1 MACILG
7 TLCPCSP
14 LCPHPGPC
22 NCLDIPVS
30 GEGTADPSG
39 PLAWVGG
46 GGRRD
51 FPGPVRP
58 SQLSSPPSLPPRPPW
73 PFSLAAT
80 EVRAWPRRGR
90 WTSDSS
96 FLQRGWRGSRVPSLG
111 QRLGTVE
118 VPPVG
123 CGGGGS
129 RKQPLSPVLRPRSHR
144 SHGGLQGR
152 PLHAAREP
160 DGLGPLGH
168 ALAAQREPQGSRHGP
183 MEDHQQRAAAGLR
196 LARCRHQPLRAG

>member
-1 MACILG
+1 MGKEFSASQRGLITEPFPFQSRWRDQSPKACILG

-30 GEGTADPSG
+30 GEGTANPSG

-58 SQLSSPPSLPPRPPW
+58 SQLSSSPSLPPRPAW

-90 WTSDSS
+90 WASDSS
-96 FLQRGWRGSRVPSLG
+96 FLQQGWRGSRVPSLG
-111 QRLGTVE
+111 QRPGTVGG
-118 VPPVG
+118 PT
-123 CGGGGS
+123 CG
-129 RKQPLSPVLRPRSHR
+129 VWW
-144 SHGGLQGR
+144 GR
-152 PLHAAREP
+152 V
-160 DGLGPLGH
+160 
-168 ALAAQREPQGSRHGP
+168 
-183 MEDHQQRAAAGLR
+183 
-196 LARCRHQPLRAG
+196 